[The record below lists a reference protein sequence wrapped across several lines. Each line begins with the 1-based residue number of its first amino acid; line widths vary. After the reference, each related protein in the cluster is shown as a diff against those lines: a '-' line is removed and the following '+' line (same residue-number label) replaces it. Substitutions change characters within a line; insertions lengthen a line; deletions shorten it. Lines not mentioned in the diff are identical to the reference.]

1 MIKFLNEFQKFV
13 FGPFFVHFPSF
24 WGKKRFSRKSG
35 SATIFLAPCQTL
47 EKPNYTIQMPGQTEG
62 WTEGWM
68 EERFLFRTL
77 LAAAGAPKSA
87 DHVKCSNMSSPISIC
102 LL

>member
-47 EKPNYTIQMPGQTEG
+47 EKPDYTIQMLAQTEG

-68 EERFLFRTL
+68 EERIGPFLGPFWQL
-77 LAAAGAPKSA
+77 LGVQK
-87 DHVKCSNMSSPISIC
+87 VLTM
-102 LL
+102 